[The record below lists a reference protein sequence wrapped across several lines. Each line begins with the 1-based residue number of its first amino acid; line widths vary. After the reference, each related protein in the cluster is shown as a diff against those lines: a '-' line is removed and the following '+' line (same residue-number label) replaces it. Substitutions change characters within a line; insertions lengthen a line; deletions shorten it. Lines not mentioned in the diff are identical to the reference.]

1 VNQNM
6 LDLERLK
13 WEGAVPLAPGKHK
26 LDFAFLYDG
35 KGADTLAFNSFF
47 TGTLNKL
54 TIKIDHPQLAAAD
67 SNSLEAAM
75 GSKAVSE

>member
-1 VNQNM
+1 M
-6 LDLERLK
+6 MDLERLK
-13 WEGAVPLAPGKHK
+13 WEGAVPLTPGRHK
-26 LDFAFLYDG
+26 LQFAFLYDG
-35 KGADTLAFNSFF
+35 TGAGTLAFNSFF

-54 TIKIDHPQLAAAD
+54 TIKIDRPQLAAAD

>member
-1 VNQNM
+1 M

-54 TIKIDHPQLAAAD
+54 TIKIDRPPVVGCRQQQPGGGD
-67 SNSLEAAM
+67 GFQSRQ
-75 GSKAVSE
+75 

>member
-1 VNQNM
+1 MV
-6 LDLERLK
+6 DLERLK

-35 KGADTLAFNSFF
+35 TRAGSLAFNNFF

-54 TIKIDHPQLAAAD
+54 TSKIDRRQWSAAD